1 MPVANLVLRLA
12 ALGAIVAIAWVRK
25 DVEGLSLA
33 VTAVGVVTGVEVVR
47 RKVGGGKDGDD
58 GSSGGAGS

>member
-1 MPVANLVLRLA
+1 MPVAHLILRLA

-33 VTAVGVVTGVEVVR
+33 VTAVGVVTGVE
-47 RKVGGGKDGDD
+47 
-58 GSSGGAGS
+58 GAVSTVPSRVIVIV